1 MTNQKEQVILTF
13 SGELTTQKEQVIL
26 ALSGAL
32 TTMADAAN
40 KIAEAA
46 NKLVDYTVG
55 SDYQAESKPM
65 TQVASVVGIAK
76 DEQHEINRVGGSV
89 GDHATA
95 PDLAATPDDAA
106 PVEAKAKPKRGTG
119 KPKPEPTPEPQPDP
133 KPSKDEPAEAEAQD
147 LLTIGDTVSE
157 ESTDNVAETKE
168 SNAETKESIAEATGV
183 TLASITAAL
192 SRAISAGSI
201 VKTDVKT
208 WLEDFDVK
216 ALSDLDADQR
226 DAFYNKHSDILG
238 ELK

>member
-1 MTNQKEQVILTF
+1 MNQ
-13 SGELTTQKEQVIL
+13 QKLETITL
-26 ALSGAL
+26 L
-32 TTMADAAN
+32 
-40 KIAEAA
+40 AEAA
-46 NKLVDYTVG
+46 VSVANALNKLVDYTTAQG
-55 SDYQAESKPM
+55 IDPSIMQAPMASQGCVKPETIRVAPEGIDNSADGETAAASTTES
-65 TQVASVVGIAK
+65 V
-76 DEQHEINRVGGSV
+76 
-89 GDHATA
+89 
-95 PDLAATPDDAA
+95 AATKKPATRKPAA
-106 PVEAKAKPKRGTG
+106 SKKAA
-119 KPKPEPTPEPQPDP
+119 EEPQPDP

>member
-1 MTNQKEQVILTF
+1 MNQ
-13 SGELTTQKEQVIL
+13 QKLETITL
-26 ALSGAL
+26 L
-32 TTMADAAN
+32 
-40 KIAEAA
+40 AEAA
-46 NKLVDYTVG
+46 VSVANALNKLVDYTTAQG
-55 SDYQAESKPM
+55 IDPSIMQAPMASQGCVKPE
-65 TQVASVVGIAK
+65 TIRVASQGCVKPETIRVATEGIDNSA
-76 DEQHEINRVGGSV
+76 DGETAAASTTESV
-89 GDHATA
+89 
-95 PDLAATPDDAA
+95 AATKKPATRKPAA
-106 PVEAKAKPKRGTG
+106 SKKAA
-119 KPKPEPTPEPQPDP
+119 EEPQPDP

-157 ESTDNVAETKE
+157 ESTDNVAETKK
-168 SNAETKESIAEATGV
+168 SDAETKESVAEATGV

>member
-1 MTNQKEQVILTF
+1 MNQ
-13 SGELTTQKEQVIL
+13 QKLETITL
-26 ALSGAL
+26 L
-32 TTMADAAN
+32 
-40 KIAEAA
+40 AEAA
-46 NKLVDYTVG
+46 VSVANALNKLVDYTTAQG
-55 SDYQAESKPM
+55 IDPSIMQAPMASHDTEAYTCAVAPEGIDNSADGETAAASTTES
-65 TQVASVVGIAK
+65 V
-76 DEQHEINRVGGSV
+76 
-89 GDHATA
+89 
-95 PDLAATPDDAA
+95 AATKKPATRKPAA
-106 PVEAKAKPKRGTG
+106 KKPANAGDFCD
-119 KPKPEPTPEPQPDP
+119 PKTEEPQPDP

-208 WLEDFDVK
+208 WLGDFDVK

>member
-1 MTNQKEQVILTF
+1 MNQ
-13 SGELTTQKEQVIL
+13 QKLETITL
-26 ALSGAL
+26 L
-32 TTMADAAN
+32 
-40 KIAEAA
+40 AEAA
-46 NKLVDYTVG
+46 VSVANALNKLVDYTTAQG
-55 SDYQAESKPM
+55 IDPSIMQAPMASQGCVKPE
-65 TQVASVVGIAK
+65 TIRVASQGCVKPETIRVATEGIDNSA
-76 DEQHEINRVGGSV
+76 DGETAAASTTESV
-89 GDHATA
+89 
-95 PDLAATPDDAA
+95 AATKKPATRKPAA
-106 PVEAKAKPKRGTG
+106 SKKAA
-119 KPKPEPTPEPQPDP
+119 EEPQPDP

>member
-1 MTNQKEQVILTF
+1 MNQ
-13 SGELTTQKEQVIL
+13 QKLETITL
-26 ALSGAL
+26 L
-32 TTMADAAN
+32 
-40 KIAEAA
+40 AEAA
-46 NKLVDYTVG
+46 VSVANALNKLVDYTTAQG
-55 SDYQAESKPM
+55 IDPSIMQAPMASHDTEAYTCAVAPEGIDNSADGKTTAASTTES
-65 TQVASVVGIAK
+65 V
-76 DEQHEINRVGGSV
+76 
-89 GDHATA
+89 
-95 PDLAATPDDAA
+95 AATKKPATRKPAA
-106 PVEAKAKPKRGTG
+106 KKPANAGDFCD
-119 KPKPEPTPEPQPDP
+119 PKTEEPQPDP

>member
-1 MTNQKEQVILTF
+1 MNQ
-13 SGELTTQKEQVIL
+13 QKLETITL
-26 ALSGAL
+26 L
-32 TTMADAAN
+32 
-40 KIAEAA
+40 AEAA
-46 NKLVDYTVG
+46 VSVANALNKLVDYTTAQG
-55 SDYQAESKPM
+55 IDPSIMQAPMASQGCVKPE
-65 TQVASVVGIAK
+65 TIRVATEGIDNSA
-76 DEQHEINRVGGSV
+76 DGE
-89 GDHATA
+89 TA
-95 PDLAATPDDAA
+95 AA
-106 PVEAKAKPKRGTG
+106 PSTESVAASKKPATRKPAASKKAA
-119 KPKPEPTPEPQPDP
+119 EEPQPDP
-133 KPSKDEPAEAEAQD
+133 KPTEEPKAEAED
-147 LLTIGDTVSE
+147 LLSMGDAVAE
-157 ESTDNVAETKE
+157 DEKTDNVAETKE

>member
-1 MTNQKEQVILTF
+1 MNQ
-13 SGELTTQKEQVIL
+13 QKLETITL
-26 ALSGAL
+26 L
-32 TTMADAAN
+32 
-40 KIAEAA
+40 AEAA
-46 NKLVDYTVG
+46 VSVANALNKLVDYTTAQG
-55 SDYQAESKPM
+55 IDPSIMQAPMASHDTEAYTCAVAPEGIDNSADGEAAAAPSTES
-65 TQVASVVGIAK
+65 V
-76 DEQHEINRVGGSV
+76 
-89 GDHATA
+89 
-95 PDLAATPDDAA
+95 AATKKPATRKPAA
-106 PVEAKAKPKRGTG
+106 KKPANAGDFCD
-119 KPKPEPTPEPQPDP
+119 PKTEEPQPDP

-183 TLASITAAL
+183 TLAAITSAL

-226 DAFYNKHSDILG
+226 DAFYNKHSDVLG

>member
-1 MTNQKEQVILTF
+1 MNQ
-13 SGELTTQKEQVIL
+13 QKLEAITLL
-26 ALSGAL
+26 ATAAVSVSEAL
-32 TTMADAAN
+32 
-40 KIAEAA
+40 
-46 NKLVDYTVG
+46 NKLVDYTTLHDIDP
-55 SDYQAESKPM
+55 SIMQAPM
-65 TQVASVVGIAK
+65 ASHGC
-76 DEQHEINRVGGSV
+76 
-89 GDHATA
+89 ATA
-95 PDLAATPDDAA
+95 ETIRVAPEGIDNSADGETAAA
-106 PVEAKAKPKRGTG
+106 PSTESVAASKKPATRKPAASKKAA
-119 KPKPEPTPEPQPDP
+119 EEPQPDP

-226 DAFYNKHSDILG
+226 DAFYNKHSDVLG

>member
-1 MTNQKEQVILTF
+1 MNQ
-13 SGELTTQKEQVIL
+13 QKLETITL
-26 ALSGAL
+26 L
-32 TTMADAAN
+32 
-40 KIAEAA
+40 AEAA
-46 NKLVDYTVG
+46 VSVANALNKLVDYTTAQG
-55 SDYQAESKPM
+55 IDPSIMQAPMASHDTEAYTCAVAPEGIDNSADGETAAASTTES
-65 TQVASVVGIAK
+65 V
-76 DEQHEINRVGGSV
+76 
-89 GDHATA
+89 
-95 PDLAATPDDAA
+95 AATKKPATRKPAA
-106 PVEAKAKPKRGTG
+106 KKPANAGDFCD
-119 KPKPEPTPEPQPDP
+119 PKTEEPQPDP

-147 LLTIGDTVSE
+147 LLSMGDAVAE
-157 ESTDNVAETKE
+157 DEKTDNVAETKK
-168 SNAETKESIAEATGV
+168 SDAETKESVAEATGV

>member
-1 MTNQKEQVILTF
+1 MNQ
-13 SGELTTQKEQVIL
+13 QKLETITL
-26 ALSGAL
+26 L
-32 TTMADAAN
+32 
-40 KIAEAA
+40 AEAA
-46 NKLVDYTVG
+46 VSVANALNKLVDYTTAQG
-55 SDYQAESKPM
+55 IDPSIMQAPMASQVCVKPETIRVAPEGIDNSADGEAAAAPSTES
-65 TQVASVVGIAK
+65 V
-76 DEQHEINRVGGSV
+76 
-89 GDHATA
+89 
-95 PDLAATPDDAA
+95 AATKKPATRKPAA
-106 PVEAKAKPKRGTG
+106 KKPANAGDFCD
-119 KPKPEPTPEPQPDP
+119 PKTEEPQPDP

-157 ESTDNVAETKE
+157 ESTDNV
-168 SNAETKESIAEATGV
+168 AETKESIAEATGV